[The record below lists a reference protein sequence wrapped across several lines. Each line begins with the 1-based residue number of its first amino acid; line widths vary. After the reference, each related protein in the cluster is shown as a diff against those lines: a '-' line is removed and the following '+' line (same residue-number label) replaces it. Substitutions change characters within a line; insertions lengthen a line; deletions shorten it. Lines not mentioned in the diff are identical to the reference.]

1 MLGLLRRVF
10 SSSVLVPAKRSLYIS
25 LVRSQLLYCS
35 SVWHPYLLVDIK
47 YLECVQRRATK
58 FIASNPLLDY
68 RNRLI
73 HLNLLPLMMEFE
85 IVDIMFLVKSVK
97 FPSGHFNIHEF
108 VQFCSYSTRA
118 GHSFKLKHLLYRS
131 NYERNFYF
139 NRIPRLWNS
148 LPFLDITLS
157 PSVIKSKLR
166 AYFWDHFTTNFN
178 SNNLCTYHYLC
189 PCPKCSQLPVKMH
202 FNVSLYFVFVLLFY
216 LAADLCLQS
225 ISTVYVLHFS
235 FFCRSSPLA
244 STTCV
249 VKHNNNNNNLDY
261 TKSPAFYR
269 KRGKVIHKVFTCT
282 YCYHGYAS
290 RKP

>member
-118 GHSFKLKHLLYRS
+118 GHSFKLKHPLCRS

-166 AYFWDHFTTNFN
+166 AYFWDHFMSTFN
-178 SNNLCTYHYLC
+178 SNNLCYCVHTTISVHAPSVLNYQS
-189 PCPKCSQLPVKMH
+189 KCILTLVC
-202 FNVSLYFVFVLLFY
+202 NILRLFY
-216 LAADLCLQS
+216 CFIWLLAYAFSPSAQS
-225 ISTVYVLHFS
+225 MYFTFFFFVS
-235 FFCRSSPLA
+235 FFTSCFHHLCCKA
-244 STTCV
+244 
-249 VKHNNNNNNLDY
+249 
-261 TKSPAFYR
+261 
-269 KRGKVIHKVFTCT
+269 
-282 YCYHGYAS
+282 
-290 RKP
+290 

>member
-1 MLGLLRRVF
+1 M
-10 SSSVLVPAKRSLYIS
+10 
-25 LVRSQLLYCS
+25 
-35 SVWHPYLLVDIK
+35 DIK

-85 IVDIMFLVKSVK
+85 LVDIMFLVKSVK

-108 VQFCSYSTRA
+108 VQFCSHPTRA
-118 GHSFKLKHLLYRS
+118 GHSFKLKHLLCRS

-157 PSVIKSKLR
+157 LSVIKSKLR
-166 AYFWDHFTTNFN
+166 AYFWDHFMLNFN

-202 FNVSLYFVFVLLFY
+202 FNVSL
-216 LAADLCLQS
+216 
-225 ISTVYVLHFS
+225 
-235 FFCRSSPLA
+235 
-244 STTCV
+244 
-249 VKHNNNNNNLDY
+249 
-261 TKSPAFYR
+261 
-269 KRGKVIHKVFTCT
+269 
-282 YCYHGYAS
+282 
-290 RKP
+290 